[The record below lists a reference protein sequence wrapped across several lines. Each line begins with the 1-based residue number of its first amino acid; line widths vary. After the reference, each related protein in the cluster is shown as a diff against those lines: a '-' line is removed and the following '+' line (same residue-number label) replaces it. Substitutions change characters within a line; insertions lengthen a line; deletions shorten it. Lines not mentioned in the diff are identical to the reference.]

1 MGGWKASAVIAQG
14 ALAGEEKCGGLFR
27 LFRLFRK
34 KHEENFMV
42 LSASIQP
49 ASGSAQQL
57 Q

>member
-27 LFRLFRK
+27 LFRKR
-34 KHEENFMV
+34 HGENLMMV
-42 LSASIQP
+42 SASIQP
-49 ASGSAQQL
+49 ASGSTQQL